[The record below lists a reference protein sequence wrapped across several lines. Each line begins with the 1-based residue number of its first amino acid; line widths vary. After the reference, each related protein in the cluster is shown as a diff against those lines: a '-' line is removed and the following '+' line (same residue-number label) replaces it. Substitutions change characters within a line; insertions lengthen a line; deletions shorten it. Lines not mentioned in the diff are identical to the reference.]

1 MWTLSNNKTWDH
13 LEQKFDWVRDMA
25 GTPQDP
31 VHHAEGNV
39 AVHTQMVLEA
49 LCADPQFKALAP
61 QEREVLWA
69 AALLH
74 DVEKRS
80 TTMMEADGSIT
91 SPGHAR
97 KGALTA
103 RSILYREIPAPFVL
117 REQVVALVR
126 YHGFPLWALER
137 RDPVKELVK
146 VSLEA
151 DTRLLAIL
159 ARADVMGRICNDR
172 HELLY
177 RIDCFE
183 AFCQEQ
189 QCWGTSR
196 GFAVPH
202 ARMHYLLHEN
212 AHPDY
217 VPFDQP
223 VAEVVVMSGL
233 PGAGKDTFIRKHF
246 PDLPLVSL
254 DGLRL
259 EMDVDPTD
267 ASGNGRVI
275 QAAKERA
282 RAYLRQGKGFVWN
295 ATNTTRQM
303 RTQLLEL
310 FYSYGAQVR
319 IVYVEVPWR
328 QLAQQNRSRDAVVPA
343 PALEKL
349 AAKLEV
355 PAAWEAHQVTWIA
368 ADPAV

>member
-1 MWTLSNNKTWDH
+1 MWTLSNNKSWEH
-13 LEQKFDWVRDMA
+13 LEQTFAWVRDMA
-25 GTPQDP
+25 ATPQDP
-31 VHHAEGNV
+31 AHHAEGDV
-39 AVHTQMVLEA
+39 AVHTRMVLEA
-49 LCADPQFKALAP
+49 LCADAAFMELPP
-61 QEREVLWA
+61 QEQEVLWA

-80 TTMMEADGSIT
+80 TTIIDADGSIS

-103 RSILYREIPAPFVL
+103 RNILYRDIPAPFAI

-137 RDPVKELVK
+137 PDPVKELVK

-159 ARADVMGRICNDR
+159 ARADVMGRICGDR
-172 HELLY
+172 DELLY

-189 QCWGTSR
+189 GCWGTSR
-196 GFAVPH
+196 EFATPH
-202 ARMHYLLHEN
+202 ARMHYLLGEN

-217 VPFDQP
+217 VPFNTP
-223 VAEVVVMSGL
+223 IAEVVVMSGL

-246 PDLPLVSL
+246 PELPLVSL
-254 DGLRL
+254 DGLRN
-259 EMDVDPTD
+259 EMDVAPTD
-267 ASGNGRVI
+267 AAGNGRVI

-282 RAYLRQGKGFVWN
+282 RAFLRRGEGFVWN

-328 QLAQQNRSRDAVVPA
+328 QLARQNGSRDAVVPA
-343 PALEKL
+343 LVLEKL

-355 PAAWEAHQVTWIA
+355 PAAWEAHLVTWFS
-368 ADPAV
+368 ADPAI